1 MKKKLILPD
10 FKNED
15 AERDFWDKL
24 DITEYFEPS
33 DFKRFSITDLL
44 DSNKSKPKTKKITI
58 RIPEDWIARAKDIS
72 EKMDIP
78 YQSLMKQFI
87 HKGLEAQK

>member
-1 MKKKLILPD
+1 MKKKLILPK

-15 AERDFWDKL
+15 EERDFWNKL

-33 DFKRFSITDLL
+33 DFKPFVLSDLMK
-44 DSNKSKPKTKKITI
+44 KSKPKARKITI
-58 RIPEDWIARAKDIS
+58 RLPEDWITQTKEIAGKL
-72 EKMDIP
+72 DIP

-87 HKGLEAQK
+87 HKGLQSSK